1 MSKLGDILQE
11 EALAEINAILTE
23 ADSKARVLIRE
34 AEKQASDR
42 VSAYQRRAEAEHRA
56 AARRSESAAE
66 LTLATVRI
74 QARGQV
80 IALVKKRTLA
90 ALEALAGRPNYGRV
104 LEALA
109 EEALK
114 AVEAPEALVV
124 HPDDRDK
131 LSPWAIQKGL
141 ELRTDPK
148 LHLGVRIVSRGGRR
162 SVENSLPER
171 LQRAWETLASG
182 VAQRLWGPV
191 TEPQTN

>member
-11 EALAEINAILTE
+11 EALSEINAVLTE

-42 VSAYQRRAEAEHRA
+42 VSAYRRRAEAEHRA

-66 LTLATVRI
+66 LSLATARI

-80 IALVKKRTLA
+80 IALVKKKTLA
-90 ALEALAGRPNYGRV
+90 ALEEVAGRPNYGGV
-104 LEALA
+104 LQALA

-114 AVEAPEALVV
+114 AVGAPEALVV

-131 LSPWAIQKGL
+131 LSSWAVQKGL

-148 LHLGVRIVSRGGRR
+148 LHLGVRIVARGGQR

-182 VAQRLWGPV
+182 VAQRLWDQPGWG
-191 TEPQTN
+191 TQR